1 MDPYDRYELMI
12 NERVVKTPVA
22 LSSMAG
28 IVDADYCIERKEHV
42 GVAFIGGY
50 SIDEPTINA
59 SSVLR
64 DEGRKEFYFSDPVA
78 ELKVQIEKLKD
89 SGIIPGVNL
98 RGSTPESFEHI
109 ASAVGNNVIYEID
122 AHCRQ
127 EAMINACS
135 GEYLLNHTDQLSD
148 TIRVLKDLGATV
160 SVKIRAGVN
169 PDDSELA
176 RLIWKAGAD
185 IIHVD
190 LMDSGTAKL
199 KQIRNSCPLI
209 IIANNSINN
218 FSVAKDMF
226 QHGADLI
233 SLARHADN
241 ETLKSLD
248 DSIAGY
254 ADETGWYNAPKQL
267 CRGGDIRSLTFCC
280 MPVKQCALIP
290 ALKRIGMSPKEY
302 HDLKLSLVKNTPLE
316 EGDTTCFGSLAWCCK
331 SSTPCMFRDISLKK
345 AGINLF
351 DYMGYKHRLSDKIM
365 KEIFGEGGPDEEGKS
380 DGESC

>member
-1 MDPYDRYELMI
+1 MMDPYDRYELMV

-42 GVAFIGGY
+42 GMAFIGGY

-59 SSVLR
+59 SAVLLE
-64 DEGRKEFYFSDPVA
+64 EGRKEFVYDDPVA
-78 ELKVQIEKLKD
+78 ELKAQTDKLNG
-89 SGIIPGVNL
+89 SGIVPGVNL
-98 RGSTPESFEHI
+98 RGSSPESFVHI
-109 ASAVGNNVIYEID
+109 ASALGKDVIYEID

-127 EAMINACS
+127 EAMISACS
-135 GEYLLNHTDQLSD
+135 GEYLLNNTDQLCD
-148 TIRVLKDLGATV
+148 TIRALKSLGVTV

-169 PDDSELA
+169 PDDSELSK
-176 RLIWKAGAD
+176 LIWKAGAD

-190 LMDSGTAKL
+190 LMDFGVGKL

-209 IIANNSINN
+209 LIANNSIND
-218 FSVAKDMF
+218 FPAAKDMF

-233 SLARHADN
+233 SLARRADS
-241 ETLKSLD
+241 ETLKNLD
-248 DSIAGY
+248 NAIAKY

-267 CRGGDIRSLTFCC
+267 CRGGDLRSLTFCC
-280 MPVKQCALIP
+280 MPVKQCPLLP
-290 ALKRIGMSPKEY
+290 ALKRIGMTAREY

-316 EGDTTCFGSLAWCCK
+316 DGDTTCFGSLAWCCK

-351 DYMGYKHRLSDKIM
+351 DYMGYKHRLSEKIM
-365 KEIFGEGGPDEEGKS
+365 KEIFSERGSDDDSKTDGKL
-380 DGESC
+380 